1 MSTAKA
7 APRKLK
13 VGDKVIFMLHD
24 LTCYQG
30 SIKRNVWHEG
40 TIDYISG
47 SGGMHIEFM
56 HHLNFCS
63 LLKYVHTNCAALGRV
78 TVIRKVA

>member
-24 LTCYQG
+24 TGYQD

-40 TIDYISG
+40 TIDYISDK
-47 SGGMHIEFM
+47 SGMHIEFM
-56 HHLNFCS
+56 HHLRFCS
-63 LLKYVHTNCAALGRV
+63 LLKYVHTKCAAVGRV
-78 TVIRKVA
+78 TIIRKVA

>member
-7 APRKLK
+7 APRKLE

-24 LTCYQG
+24 TGYQD
-30 SIKRNVWHEG
+30 SIKRGVWHEG
-40 TIDYISG
+40 TLDYISDI
-47 SGGMHIEFM
+47 SGMHIEFM
-56 HHLNFCS
+56 HHMRFCS
-63 LLKYVHTNCAALGRV
+63 LLKYVRTNCSALGRV

>member
-7 APRKLK
+7 APRKLE

-24 LTCYQG
+24 TGYQD
-30 SIKRNVWHEG
+30 SIKRGVWHEG
-40 TIDYISG
+40 TIDYISDK
-47 SGGMHIEFM
+47 SDMHIEFM
-56 HHLNFCS
+56 HHLRFCS
-63 LLKYVHTNCAALGRV
+63 LLKYVRTNCSALGRV

>member
-24 LTCYQG
+24 IGYQD

-40 TIDYISG
+40 TIDYISET
-47 SGGMHIEFM
+47 SGMHIEFM

-63 LLKYVHTNCAALGRV
+63 LLKYVRTNCSALGRM